1 MAFDYVSLA
10 ILYGWF
16 LLGLYTVKL
25 QVGEKMPALGKYR
38 RAFSFAAFFAGPI
51 GLAVFYGTENWKTIE
66 KHFSFFQKPEPVRVV
81 KHLNLIFLDSKGG
94 DMFASHNASSDVV
107 EYVKKFIYDAIERGC
122 SDIFID
128 PKDDAYMIRFRV
140 DGLIRLYDTV
150 LSDKALAVVSMIKVA
165 AGMDIAEKRR
175 PQDGSFSAACEGVN
189 SSFRV
194 ASVGVFG
201 GEKITIRVI
210 ASESSQRT
218 LTNIGLSLDQL
229 KVVKSCLKLPSG
241 MILMC
246 GPTGSGKTST
256 LYSMLSSIDYS
267 IKNVISIEDPIERVV
282 PNISQMEV
290 NEKADITFA
299 SLLRNALRQNP
310 DVICVGEIRDEE
322 TAEIAAHAAQTGH
335 LIIATLHSNDNI
347 GTIIRLTD
355 LGLQLRAISACLH
368 LIISQ
373 RLVRL
378 LCPHCKRPA
387 RLTEEQKAFCTKHRI
402 PPQAILEASGCPD
415 CDSTGYV
422 GRRAVFEVLLLDTGL
437 RAIMESPNAST
448 SAIQEYVREHH
459 GSQTIS
465 SMTMGMVLKG
475 ETSWAE
481 FERVTVNI

>member
-1 MAFDYVSLA
+1 MTFNFVSLT
-10 ILYGWF
+10 ILYIWF

-25 QVGEKMPALGKYR
+25 QAGEKMSALGKYR
-38 RAFSFAAFFAGPI
+38 SSFSFLAFFAGPI
-51 GLAVFYGTENWKTIE
+51 GLAVYFGTENRKMLE
-66 KHFSFFQKPEPVRVV
+66 KYFAFLKPKEPVRDV
-81 KHLNLIFLDSKGG
+81 KHLNLVFLDNKGR
-94 DMFASHNASSDVV
+94 DMFASHNASSDVI
-107 EYVKKFIYDAIERGC
+107 EYVKKFIYDAITKGC
-122 SDIFID
+122 SDVFID

-140 DGLIRLYDTV
+140 DGLIRIYDTV
-150 LSDKALAVVSMIKVA
+150 LEDKALAVVSMIKVA

-175 PQDGSFSAACEGVN
+175 PQDGSFSASCDGVN
-189 SSFRV
+189 TSFRV

-218 LTNIGLSLDQL
+218 LANIGLAPEQL
-229 KVVKSCLKLPSG
+229 KIIMSCLKMPSG

-282 PNISQMEV
+282 PYISQMEV
-290 NEKADITFA
+290 NAKADITFA

-368 LIISQ
+368 LIVSQ
-373 RLVRL
+373 RLVRV
-378 LCPHCKRPA
+378 LCPRCKRPA
-387 RLTEEQKAFCTKHRI
+387 RLTEEQKAFCAKHGI
-402 PPQAILEASGCPD
+402 PPATILEANGCPD

-422 GRRAVFEVLLLDTGL
+422 GRRAVFEVLVMDSGL
-437 RAIMESPNAST
+437 RAIMESPTATT
-448 SAIQEYVREHH
+448 SAIQEYVRVHQ
-459 GSQTIS
+459 GNYTIS
-465 SMTMGMVLKG
+465 SMTMRMVLNG

-481 FERVTVNI
+481 FERVTINI

>member
-1 MAFDYVSLA
+1 MAFDYISLA

-16 LLGLYTVKL
+16 LLGLYTVKM
-25 QVGEKMPALGKYR
+25 QSGVKMPLLGKYR

-51 GLAVFYGTENWKTIE
+51 GLGIYYGTENWDVIK
-66 KHFSFFQKPEPVRVV
+66 KHLAFAQKPQPVVV
-81 KHLNLIFLDSKGG
+81 AKHLNLIFLDSKGS
-94 DMFASHNASSDVV
+94 DMFATHNASSEVI
-107 EYVKKFIYDAIERGC
+107 EYVKKFIYDAVERGC
-122 SDIFID
+122 SDVFID

-189 SSFRV
+189 TSFRV

-218 LTNIGLSLDQL
+218 LANIGLSSEQL
-229 KVVKSCLKLPSG
+229 KIVQSCLKLPSG

-282 PNISQMEV
+282 PYISQMEV

-368 LIISQ
+368 LIVSQ
-373 RLVRL
+373 RLVRV
-378 LCPHCKRPA
+378 LCPRCKRPA
-387 RLTEEQKAFCTKHRI
+387 RLTDEQTAFCSKHGISPRS
-402 PPQAILEASGCPD
+402 ILEAAGCPD

-422 GRRAVFEVLLLDTGL
+422 GRRAVFEVLVMDTGL
-437 RAIMESPNAST
+437 RTIMESPTAST
-448 SAIQEYVREHH
+448 TAIQEYVRKHH
-459 GSQTIS
+459 GGQTIS

-475 ETSWAE
+475 ETSWSE